1 MATQQELLDQL
12 GNDATQ
18 FYALHQ
24 RYITDAWGTFG
35 LTGETYRKKGEAQWT
50 EAQAALSELKQQAGA
65 PVPLLRR
72 RSLTTFMDAMQ
83 GMQIRLSQR
92 FAETPDDLSIQEDK
106 AQALQLW
113 QALNRAD
120 QLLYQQLG

>member
-1 MATQQELLDQL
+1 LTTQQELLDQL

-18 FYALHQ
+18 FYAMHQ
-24 RYITDAWGTFG
+24 RYITDAWGTFQF
-35 LTGETYRKKGEAQWT
+35 TGETYRQKGEKQWT
-50 EAQAALSELKQQAGA
+50 EAQAALAELKQQACA
-65 PVPLLRR
+65 PIPLLQRT
-72 RSLTTFMDAMQ
+72 SLTTFMDAMQ

-92 FAETPDDLSIQEDK
+92 FAETPDDPSIQEDK
-106 AQALQLW
+106 AHAHQLW